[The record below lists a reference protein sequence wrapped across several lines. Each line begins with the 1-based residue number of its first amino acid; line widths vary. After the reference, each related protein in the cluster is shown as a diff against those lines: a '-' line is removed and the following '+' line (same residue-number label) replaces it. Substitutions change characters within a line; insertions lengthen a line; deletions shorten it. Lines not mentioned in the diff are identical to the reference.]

1 MSTPATPLIDDLFA
15 AVSAWN
21 PRPPWQP
28 PASIAQ
34 DKAGW
39 AEETA
44 AAVGS
49 PEILNAILA
58 RHLPPSEGTDKS
70 LVESLDRAQLIG
82 GDHRVA
88 KRFISALVHAYLSAI
103 PPARR
108 EKVVRSITSNKS
120 EIGMREGW
128 LEQSICELG
137 FTADFLRAWLLEV
150 LPAEGRGSAYWPL
163 VVRLARERPETA
175 LQMITDPH
183 GLETEP
189 GRSLRVKI
197 CGALRC
203 NVPAG
208 PSADLHAK
216 ALTELRDNRDPARRI
231 DFLRTYQIPLWEA
244 LLPIEKVEALF
255 SLLSSSPSDE
265 KAIGFELAAAAL
277 SASDPTL
284 PQKNLALGWIRQ
296 QANPTLGA
304 EQGHG
309 IVHVAWLA
317 CDPAHVA
324 SPAFD
329 PFDLVLAIQPVPPD
343 HKATW
348 SEIQSAFHA
357 LLHRSPDRF
366 KIHLSSLI
374 RTQGRTMRKLEENDR
389 SFGWV
394 FGELVQ
400 LPWGRDYILGLCDS
414 TNDAERQFGKFL
426 FESLKMGVPTTPGIR
441 FTPQDFQV
449 WLAELQTGR
458 AYETIAAQLLAAV
471 PRIDEADA
479 EMVRLFKEEIFF
491 HCLNL
496 PGFCLEK
503 LRPHLQTLS
512 MLRDP
517 ILSADQYFERLN
529 NLRTS
534 AIKAQQIPGIRRYIL
549 RKARLDRLRLERQIE
564 KESIFAQLVTKS
576 YLLYGNRHATIMG
589 GQLSE
594 ASGLGKFSHSVEV
607 PRLEVIDPDYCQMRR
622 LTALRYLAERRNA
635 AGEPDEP

>member
-1 MSTPATPLIDDLFA
+1 MSTPATPLIDGLFA
-15 AVSAWN
+15 AVRAWN

-28 PASIAQ
+28 PDSIAQ
-34 DKAGW
+34 NKAGW
-39 AEETA
+39 AAETA
-44 AAVGS
+44 AAVSS
-49 PEILNAILA
+49 PEMLNVILA
-58 RHLPPSEGTDKS
+58 RHLPPSNDTDKH

-82 GDHRVA
+82 GDHQVA
-88 KRFISALVHAYLSAI
+88 KKLISALVHAYLSAI

-108 EKVVRSITSNKS
+108 EKVVRSITSDKR

-150 LPAEGRGSAYWPL
+150 LPAEGRSSAYWPL
-163 VVRLARERPETA
+163 VVRLARKRPETA
-175 LQMITDPH
+175 LQMITDTH
-183 GLETEP
+183 GLDTEP

-197 CGALRC
+197 CGALWC
-203 NVPAG
+203 HIPAG

-216 ALTELRDNRDPARRI
+216 VLTELRDNRDPARRI

-255 SLLSSSPSDE
+255 AALSSMPPDE
-265 KAIGFELAAAAL
+265 KTIGFELAAAAL
-277 SASDPTL
+277 NASDPAL
-284 PQKNLALGWIRQ
+284 PQKNLALGWLRQ
-296 QANPTLGA
+296 QASPTLGH
-304 EQGHG
+304 EEKHG

-324 SPAFD
+324 SPPFD
-329 PFDLVLAIQPVPPD
+329 PFDLVLAVQPVQPN
-343 HKATW
+343 HEGTW
-348 SEIQSAFHA
+348 REILSALHE

-366 KIHLSSLI
+366 KIHLSYLI
-374 RTQGRTMRKLEENDR
+374 RTQGRTLRKLEENDR
-389 SFGWV
+389 NFGWV

-414 TNDAERQFGKFL
+414 ANDAERQFGKFL
-426 FESLKMGVPTTPGIR
+426 FESLKMGVPPTPGTR
-441 FTPQDFQV
+441 FTHEDFQV

-471 PRIDEADA
+471 PRVDEADA
-479 EMVRLFKEEIFF
+479 EMVRLFKEEVFF

-503 LRPHLQTLS
+503 LRPHLATLP

-517 ILSADQYFERLN
+517 VLSADQYFERLK

-534 AIKAQQIPGIRRYIL
+534 AIKAQQVPGIRRYIL

-564 KESIFAQLVTKS
+564 KESIFAQFVTKS
-576 YLLYGNRHATIMG
+576 YLLYGNRHASIMG

-594 ASGLGKFSHSVEV
+594 ADGLGQISHSVEV

-635 AGEPDEP
+635 AGEPDET